1 MACTRHALL
10 LLPQFFM
17 ETIMK
22 RLSLFTLC
30 LLLAGV
36 MAASSTYAA
45 PQKQIV
51 ISGESRHSSPAPK
64 QQAKSEKGKAFHDSL
79 HEKLR

>member
-45 PQKQIV
+45 PPKTDRDF
-51 ISGESRHSSPAPK
+51 GRGPPLLSSSK
-64 QQAKSEKGKAFHDSL
+64 AKL
-79 HEKLR
+79 HR